1 MRRRCGYIMII
12 TVLLLSSIRTAMAQN
27 RNSLTINNDRLTL
40 QLDLQSSQKEL
51 DSILSIAG
59 LNAPNAKQI
68 IQGDYSALDKD
79 GWTKV
84 SSENNIVRFD
94 RPLSELNNNPQSSP
108 FIISLQIPQLDGK
121 PGYPAEVKYG
131 VNGFLKTTVL
141 NLSSGLTRFI
151 LPGNMHARRVFL
163 SGNFNSWSTLKG
175 AMKKMDGGWMLDIK
189 LEPGIYQYKYIIGGR
204 WSTDPNNLLEANDGA
219 GNINSVFYKYNYT
232 FKLKGYI
239 SAHKVIVAGD
249 FNKWDTDELEMTKNG
264 NTWEKQMYLSDGKHE
279 YRFWVDGKWVDAKGN
294 PIKEK
299 DDAGNSL
306 LNLGETVYFKL
317 YGYSSAKKVL
327 VAGDFNAWKPGE
339 LNLKKVQGVWT
350 LPMVLSAGNYD
361 YKFIVD
367 GTWITDP
374 LNSNYAVEKG
384 VTNSFLAV
392 KPNHTFKLKGYNS
405 ANKIKLSGTFNNW
418 NPDGYILSHK
428 GGEWAI
434 SLYLKPGKYLYKF
447 IVDGEWIRDPGNKY
461 WEENDNNSVLWME

>member
-1 MRRRCGYIMII
+1 MKRRCGYIMII
-12 TVLLLSSIRTAMAQN
+12 TVLLLSSIKTAMAQN
-27 RNSLTINNDRLTL
+27 RNTLTINSDRLTL

-59 LNAPNAKQI
+59 LNAPNAKRI
-68 IQGDYSALDKD
+68 LKGDYSALDKD

-84 SSENNIVRFD
+84 SSENNIVSFD
-94 RPLSELNNNPQSSP
+94 RLLSGLNVNPQSSP
-108 FIISLQIPQLDGK
+108 YAISLQIPQLDGK

-131 VNGFLKTTVL
+131 VNDFSKTTVL
-141 NLSSGLTRFI
+141 SLSSGLTRFI
-151 LPGNMHARRVFL
+151 LPGYTRAKRVFL

-175 AMKKMDGGWMLDIK
+175 VMKKMDGGWMLDIK

-204 WSTDPNNLLEANDGA
+204 WSTDPNNLLKADDGA
-219 GNINSVFYKYNYT
+219 GNTNSVFYKYNYT
-232 FKLKGYI
+232 FKLKGYT

-264 NTWEKQMYLSDGKHE
+264 NSWEKQLYLSDGKHE
-279 YRFWVDGKWVDAKGN
+279 YRFGVDGKWVDAKGN

-299 DDAGNSL
+299 DNEDNSL

-317 YGYSSAKKVL
+317 YGYQNAKKVS
-327 VAGDFNAWKPGE
+327 VAGDFNDWKPGE
-339 LNLKKVQGVWT
+339 LILKKVQGVWT
-350 LPMVLSAGNYD
+350 LPMVLSAGNYN

-367 GTWITDP
+367 SAWITDP

-428 GGEWAI
+428 GGEWTI